1 MSVDAP
7 EESQKLAERFVVEMQ
22 FLSDASRRVLDLYNV
37 RHDAALTTH
46 GFSSIAIPTNVLVD
60 REGIVRWI
68 WQSPNYR
75 VRLTEDEIVHAV
87 RAHAT

>member
-22 FLSDASRRVLDLYNV
+22 FLSDSGGKVLDLYNV
-37 RHDAALTTH
+37 RHDGALTTH
-46 GFSSIAIPTNVLVD
+46 GFASIAIPTNILVD
-60 REGIVRWI
+60 RDGIVRWI

-75 VRLTEDEIVHAV
+75 VRLTEEEIVQAV
-87 RAHAT
+87 RANAA